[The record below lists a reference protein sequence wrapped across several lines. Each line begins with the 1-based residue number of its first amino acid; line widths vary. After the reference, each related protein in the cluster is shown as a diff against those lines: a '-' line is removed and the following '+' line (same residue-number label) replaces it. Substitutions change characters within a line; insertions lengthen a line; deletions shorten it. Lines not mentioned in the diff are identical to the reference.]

1 MTGSRR
7 NVDGLASLGPT
18 VSVWAHPDDETY
30 LAGGVYAAMRDQG
43 VRVVCVTATRGEA
56 GGPATDA
63 ASRSALG
70 QVRTRELDEALA
82 VLGVGEHH
90 WLGHQ
95 DGECAQVDRE
105 VAADQI
111 AQVLDEV
118 QPQTVLTF
126 GPDGFTG
133 HADHRAVSQ
142 WVDLAVRRSTA
153 TPTVLHAVATEAAL
167 AVDHEL
173 THDFGVY
180 DEGWPRICG
189 PEELAI
195 DLALEGSELSRK
207 VQALL
212 CQASQTAGLVE
223 AVGIDRFT
231 AWVASECFA
240 TAPPP
245 EAGSAGTMVS

>member
-1 MTGSRR
+1 MTGSQRD
-7 NVDGLASLGPT
+7 VDGLASLGPT

-30 LAGGVYAAMRDQG
+30 LAGGVYAALRDHG

-56 GGPATDA
+56 GGPGTDA

-95 DGECAQVDRE
+95 DGECAQVDSE

-133 HADHRAVSQ
+133 HADHRAVSH

-167 AVDHEL
+167 CRRPRADLRLRRVRRGLATHLRTRGARDRPRPRGERAVSQGAGAAVPGLADGWAGGGRGHRPVHRL
-173 THDFGVY
+173 GRLGVL
-180 DEGWPRICG
+180 RAC
-189 PEELAI
+189 
-195 DLALEGSELSRK
+195 
-207 VQALL
+207 
-212 CQASQTAGLVE
+212 ASARGRT
-223 AVGIDRFT
+223 
-231 AWVASECFA
+231 
-240 TAPPP
+240 
-245 EAGSAGTMVS
+245 AGTMVS

>member
-1 MTGSRR
+1 MRGSRSD
-7 NVDGLASLGPT
+7 VDGLASLGPT

-30 LAGGVYAAMRDQG
+30 LAGGVYAALRDHG

-56 GGPATDA
+56 GGPGTDA
-63 ASRSALG
+63 VSRSALG

-95 DGECAQVDRE
+95 DGECAQVDSE

-111 AQVLDEV
+111 VQVLDEV

-133 HADHRAVSQ
+133 HADHRAVSH
-142 WVDLAVRRSTA
+142 WVDLAVRRSRA
-153 TPTVLHAVATEAAL
+153 TPTLLHAVATDAAL

-173 THDFGVY
+173 TYDFGVY
-180 DEGWPRICG
+180 GEGWPRICE
-189 PEELAI
+189 PEELVV
-195 DLALEGSELSRK
+195 DLALAGSELSRK

-212 CQASQTAGLVE
+212 CQGSQTGGLVE

-240 TAPPP
+240 PAPAH
-245 EAGSAGTMVS
+245 EAGSGTMVS

>member
-1 MTGSRR
+1 MSGSQR

-30 LAGGVYAAMRDQG
+30 LAGGVYAALRDHG

-56 GGPATDA
+56 GGPGTDA

-95 DGECAQVDRE
+95 DGECAQVDSE
-105 VAADQI
+105 VSANQI

-118 QPQTVLTF
+118 KPQTVLTF

-133 HADHRAVSQ
+133 HADHRAVSH

-167 AVDHEL
+167 AVDHQL
-173 THDFGVY
+173 THDLGVY
-180 DEGWPRICG
+180 DEGWPRICDPG
-189 PEELAI
+189 ELVI
-195 DLALEGSELSRK
+195 DLALEGSGLSRK

-212 CQASQTAGLVE
+212 CQASQTGGLVE

-240 TAPPP
+240 PAPTPD
-245 EAGSAGTMVS
+245 ADSAGTMDS

>member
-1 MTGSRR
+1 MPSLQGSA
-7 NVDGLASLGPT
+7 DLSSLGTT

-30 LAGGVYAAMRDQG
+30 LAGGVSAALRDLG

-56 GGPATDA
+56 GGPGSDA
-63 ASRSALG
+63 DSRAALG
-70 QVRTRELDEALA
+70 RLRTRELEEALA
-82 VLGVGEHH
+82 VLGVVEHH

-95 DGECAQVDRE
+95 DGECAHVDPE

-111 AQVLDEV
+111 ARVLDEV

-133 HADHRAVSQ
+133 HADHRAVSH

-153 TPTVLHAVATEAAL
+153 APQVLHAVATENAL
-167 AVDHEL
+167 WVDEAL
-173 THDFGVY
+173 TKDFGVY
-180 DEGWPRICG
+180 DEGWPRICS
-189 PEELAI
+189 PEDLVI
-195 DLALEGSELSRK
+195 DLGLDGDALSRK
-207 VQALL
+207 VEALL
-212 CQASQTAGLVE
+212 CQASQTQGLVE

-240 TAPPP
+240 PSPV
-245 EAGSAGTMVS
+245 AGSDGPGTMLP